1 MFLRNRMKGLQSFI
15 GTMIFYVLLSYIVM
29 PLAFFYF
36 VEKTL
41 MSAGNGF
48 VVGSIV
54 SILLWFM
61 FRSSII

>member
-1 MFLRNRMKGLQSFI
+1 MKGLQPFI
-15 GTMIFYVLLSYIVM
+15 GVMAFYAVLSYIVM
-29 PLAFFYF
+29 PLIFFYF

-54 SILLWFM
+54 SILLWFT
-61 FRSSII
+61 FRKTILG